1 MTVTPQIGSWEGF
14 YADRTERLNAA
25 TDPAT
30 RAHFE
35 AELNLARITMDAMG
49 LQVPDAGNGA
59 ASQDGQPLPVDQEAG
74 DWEKFPADKSQA
86 TQSRAEIHDTPDTPS
101 GSDQLSQSLN
111 DALLPYR
118 DDILAAS
125 EATGVPPNLLAAV
138 IWDESKGIAGAG
150 STNGENGLT
159 DTGLMQLNP
168 DTFAALKEQHPQL
181 LTGDAS
187 DPRNNI
193 MAGALY
199 LKQNHDQFGSW
210 DLALRA
216 YNSGPL
222 SVDPA
227 DPGISTSGFG
237 TRNYVEKVNFYMNQL
252 DNGTAM
258 SDGYPGG
265 NQLY

>member
-1 MTVTPQIGSWEGF
+1 MTVTPQIGSWEDF
-14 YADRTERLNAA
+14 YADRSERLNAA

-35 AELNLARITMDAMG
+35 AELELARITMDAMG
-49 LQVPDAGNGA
+49 LQVPDAGNSA
-59 ASQDGQPLPVDQEAG
+59 APQGGQPLPADQQAG

-86 TQSRAEIHDTPDTPS
+86 TQNPADFQDTPTAS
-101 GSDQLSQSLN
+101 GQLSQSLN

-118 DDILAAS
+118 EDILAAS
-125 EATGVPPNLLAAV
+125 KATGVPPNLLAAV
-138 IWDESKGIAGAG
+138 IWDESKGVAGAG
-150 STNGENGLT
+150 STNGENGQT

-168 DTFAALKEQHPQL
+168 ETFAALKEQYPQL

-187 DPRNNI
+187 DPRSNI

-199 LKQNHDQFGSW
+199 LQQNHDQFGSW

-222 SVDPA
+222 SVDPT
-227 DPGISTSGFG
+227 DPGISTTGFG
-237 TRNYVEKVNFYMNQL
+237 TKNYVEKVNFYVNQL
-252 DNGTAM
+252 ENGTAM